1 MDQAVPAQ
9 QVRRSRFWLY
19 TPFVLLLLLA
29 IAWSIGWFV
38 IRNRT
43 AEALDSWIAAE
54 ARGGRQWACGDRT
67 IAGYPFRIEII
78 CNSLDVKRGSVTASF
93 GRTEAV
99 AQVYQPRRIIMEVAG
114 PLRVSDGRVTVDGS
128 WDLLQASI
136 NASPTG
142 GLQRLSVAADAPKV
156 SIAGLGPGEIAG
168 SGKHLEL
175 HVRPNPSRTAEQAR
189 DIAASITEARI
200 PILDALIGGAEPAN
214 LNADVTVTQADGFKG
229 GTIVEEL
236 ELWRKAGG
244 KIDILMLAA
253 DKGARRIETKGDLR
267 LDDQHRPAGQLTL
280 AAAGLEGL
288 LSNLTGGRVGGNLI
302 GMLLGQGSRTNAAQP
317 NAKPQLATLPP
328 LRLEN
333 GFLAMGPFVI
343 PNVKLQPLY

>member
-1 MDQAVPAQ
+1 MDQAAPTGN
-9 QVRRSRFWLY
+9 VRRSRFWLY

-29 IAWSIGWFV
+29 IAWSVAWFV

-43 AEALDSWIAAE
+43 AEALDGWIAAE
-54 ARGGRQWACGDRT
+54 ARAGREWTCTDRS
-67 IAGYPFRIEII
+67 IAGYPFRIEVV
-78 CNSLDVKRGSVTASF
+78 CSNLELKRGAVTASF

-99 AQVYQPRRIIMEVAG
+99 AQVYQPRRIIAEVAG
-114 PLRVSDGRVTVDGS
+114 PLRVTDGTVAVQGS

-136 NASPTG
+136 NASQT

-156 SIAGLGPGEIAG
+156 TVTGLPAGEFSG
-168 SGKHLEL
+168 SGRHLEL
-175 HVRPNPSRTAEQAR
+175 HVRPNPSRAAEQAR
-189 DIAASITEARI
+189 DVAASITDARI
-200 PILDALIGGAEPAN
+200 PLLDGLIGGTEPAN

-229 GTIVEEL
+229 GTIAEEL

-244 KIDILMLAA
+244 KLDLLMLSAT
-253 DKGARRIETKGDLR
+253 KGSRQIETKGELR
-267 LDDQHRPAGQLTL
+267 LDEQHRPAGQINV
-280 AAAGLEGL
+280 AAAGLDGL
-288 LSNLTGGRVGGNLI
+288 LGNLTGGRLGGNLL
-302 GMLLGQGSRTNAAQP
+302 GMLLGQGPRANAAQP
-317 NAKPQLATLPP
+317 NAKPQLASLPP